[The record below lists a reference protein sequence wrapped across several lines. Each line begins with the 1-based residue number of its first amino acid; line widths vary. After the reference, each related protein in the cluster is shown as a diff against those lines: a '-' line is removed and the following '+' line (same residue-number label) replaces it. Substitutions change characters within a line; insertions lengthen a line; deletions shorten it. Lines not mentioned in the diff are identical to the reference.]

1 MGNQRLKRARLALH
15 EAELD
20 VLAVSCSTNIR
31 YLCGFSGSAGVL
43 LITDQ
48 DAVLFTDGRYTDQ
61 AREEVLGKQT
71 KVRIV
76 RKSALGAAGEWIST
90 RKSARKVGF
99 EATHL
104 TVADKRV
111 LAAGVGRRAKLV
123 EAPAIIAKLRMVKDR
138 EEIAKIREACRL
150 AAGLFPSLLNV
161 VRPGLSESEVAGDL
175 EFRARKG
182 GADQMAFPTI
192 VAGGIRSSLPHGRA
206 SMAPIPV
213 KGFVVCDFGV
223 ILAGYCSDMT
233 RTLHVGRPQAE
244 ARFGYEA
251 VREAQQAALAAVKPG
266 ATAGEVDL
274 AARKVLR
281 GKGLGK
287 FFTHST
293 GHGVGL
299 DIHEAPRLATGQTE
313 RLTPGMVITVEPG
326 IYLSGKWGVRIEDT
340 VVVTE
345 KGCEILTACRK
356 DLVTV

>member
-1 MGNQRLKRARLALH
+1 LH
-15 EAELD
+15 EAKLD
-20 VLAVSCSTNIR
+20 VLALSCSSNIR
-31 YLCGFSGSAGVL
+31 YLCGFGGSAGVL

-61 AREEVLGKQT
+61 AREEMLGKQT
-71 KVRIV
+71 RVRIV
-76 RKSALGAAGEWIST
+76 RKSALGAAAEWIST

-104 TVADKRV
+104 TVAERRM
-111 LAAGVGRRAKLV
+111 LAAAVGGRAKLV
-123 EAPAIIAKLRMVKDR
+123 EAPAIIEKMRMVKDR
-138 EEIAKIREACRL
+138 EEIAKIREACQL

-175 EFRARKG
+175 EFRARKA

-206 SMAPIPV
+206 SAAPIPV

-233 RTLHVGRPQAE
+233 RTLHIGRPQAE
-244 ARFGYEA
+244 AKLGYEA
-251 VREAQQAALAAVKPG
+251 VREAQRAAIAAVTPG
-266 ATAGEVDL
+266 ATAGEVDQ

-313 RLTPGMVITVEPG
+313 RLQPGMVITVEPG

-356 DLVTV
+356 DLITV